1 VKIITEADKVKQKA
15 LNKPSRAINLGNM
28 ESEFGAT
35 EQSYVQNIIDQH
47 RAKLNMHS
55 YDRDIEEPRLRDS
68 LVKAGVLLADK
79 AGNVVRDARITPKEE
94 RKLVEFASRMTEGD
108 RDLVVEFADGQ
119 ATVFRK
125 STGDADMQEMV
136 EFADVAPAKE
146 TRQRVFKEERR
157 D

>member
-1 VKIITEADKVKQKA
+1 MKIITEADKVKQKA

-94 RKLVEFASRMTEGD
+94 RKP
-108 RDLVVEFADGQ
+108 
-119 ATVFRK
+119 ATV
-125 STGDADMQEMV
+125 TPV
-136 EFADVAPAKE
+136 P
-146 TRQRVFKEERR
+146 RR
-157 D
+157 ATWCRHGGPRPVRL